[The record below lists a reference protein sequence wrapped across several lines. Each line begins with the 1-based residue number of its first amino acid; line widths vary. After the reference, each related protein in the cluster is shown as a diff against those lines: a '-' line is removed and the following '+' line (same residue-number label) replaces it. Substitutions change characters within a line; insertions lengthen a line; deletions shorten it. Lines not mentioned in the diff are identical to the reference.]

1 MRVSSTDLKRYLAH
15 INLKNIGVI
24 GQKKI
29 INSKILIIGL
39 GGIGSPVATYLAA
52 AGVKNIGIVDFDKIE
67 ISNLH
72 RQILF
77 SEKDIGS
84 FKTKIT
90 KKKILE
96 INSKAKVLDFNL
108 KINKNN
114 ITNIAKN
121 FDYIID
127 GTDNFSAK
135 ITIND
140 YCKKLKK
147 KLITGAISK
156 FTGHIFF
163 FNFKQQ
169 KSPCL
174 RCFMPEIPN
183 LNKIDCQSEGILGTI
198 GGIVG
203 TIIANEILKEI
214 LNFKKSEIGKILIIN
229 SESLNF
235 KFVKLNKNKLCK
247 TNCIYQKNNV

>member
-1 MRVSSTDLKRYLAH
+1 MKLTSTNLKRYLAH

-29 INSKILIIGL
+29 IDSKILIIGL

-84 FKTKIT
+84 LKTKIT

-96 INSKAKVLDFNL
+96 INSKARVLDFNL
-108 KINKNN
+108 KINNNN
-114 ITNIAKN
+114 IINIAKN

-127 GTDNFSAK
+127 GTDNFIAK
-135 ITIND
+135 IVIND

-147 KLITGAISK
+147 KLITGAISR

-163 FNFKQQ
+163 FNFKKK

-183 LNKIDCQSEGILGTI
+183 LNEVGCQNEGILGTI
-198 GGIVG
+198 GGMVG
-203 TIIANEILKEI
+203 TIIANEILREI
-214 LNFKKSEIGKILIIN
+214 LNFKNSLIGKILIIN
-229 SESLNF
+229 SENLNF
-235 KFVKLNKNKLCK
+235 KFVKLNKNKFCK
-247 TNCIYQKNNV
+247 IDCVYQRNNV

>member
-15 INLKNIGVI
+15 VNLKNIGVI

-29 INSKILIIGL
+29 IDSKILIIGL

-84 FKTKIT
+84 LKTKIT

-96 INSKAKVLDFNL
+96 INSKARILDFNL
-108 KINKNN
+108 KINNNN
-114 ITNIAKN
+114 IINIAKN
-121 FDYIID
+121 FDYVID
-127 GTDNFSAK
+127 GTDNFSTK

-140 YCKKLKK
+140 YCKKFKK

-163 FNFKQQ
+163 FNFKKKNLRVLDVLCQ
-169 KSPCL
+169 KSL
-174 RCFMPEIPN
+174 
-183 LNKIDCQSEGILGTI
+183 ILM
-198 GGIVG
+198 
-203 TIIANEILKEI
+203 E
-214 LNFKKSEIGKILIIN
+214 
-229 SESLNF
+229 
-235 KFVKLNKNKLCK
+235 
-247 TNCIYQKNNV
+247 

>member
-1 MRVSSTDLKRYLAH
+1 MRVSSADLNRYLAH
-15 INLKNIGVI
+15 VNLKNIGVI

-29 INSKILIIGL
+29 IDSKILIIGL
-39 GGIGSPVATYLAA
+39 GGIGSPVAKYLAA
-52 AGVKNIGIVDFDKIE
+52 AGIKKIGIVDFDKIE

-77 SEKDIGS
+77 SEKDVGS
-84 FKTKIT
+84 LKTKIT

-96 INSKAKVLDFNL
+96 INSKARILDFNL
-108 KINKNN
+108 KINNSN
-114 ITNIAKN
+114 IINIAKD
-121 FDYIID
+121 FDYVID
-127 GTDNFSAK
+127 GTDNFSTK

-140 YCKKLKK
+140 YCKKFKK

-163 FNFKQQ
+163 FNFKEK
-169 KSPCL
+169 KSSCL

-183 LNKIDCQSEGILGTI
+183 VNGVDCQSEGILGTI

-203 TIIANEILKEI
+203 TIIANETLKDI
-214 LNFKKSEIGKILIIN
+214 LNFKNSLIGKILTIN
-229 SESLNF
+229 SENLNF
-235 KFVKLNKNKLCK
+235 KFIKLYKNKLCK
-247 TNCIYQKNNV
+247 KNCIYQRSNV